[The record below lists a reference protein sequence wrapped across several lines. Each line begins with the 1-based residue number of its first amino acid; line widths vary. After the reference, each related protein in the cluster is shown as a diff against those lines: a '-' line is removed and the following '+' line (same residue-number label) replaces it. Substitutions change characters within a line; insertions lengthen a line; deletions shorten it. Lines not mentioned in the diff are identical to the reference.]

1 MAATRYNSG
10 KPQWGL
16 VVQWT
21 LIPMVKVLEFGAAKY
36 APDNWKKGLNREEI
50 LESIKRHLDALFDGQ
65 EFDEKDSPTDISH
78 SGLHHIGHIMC
89 NCMFYFFHWANGT
102 FTKERNVEYGAE
114 FRIQPKKVR
123 KKKK

>member
-1 MAATRYNSG
+1 MATRRNDG
-10 KPQWGL
+10 KPQWSL

-36 APDNWKKGLNREEI
+36 APNNWKLPLNREET

-65 EFDEKDSPTDISH
+65 EYDEKTSKTDMSH

-89 NCMFYFFHWANGT
+89 NCMFYMYHYTKGT
-102 FTKERNVEYGAE
+102 FTPKRRSEYGEE
-114 FRIQPKKVR
+114 FKPKKKR
-123 KKKK
+123 K